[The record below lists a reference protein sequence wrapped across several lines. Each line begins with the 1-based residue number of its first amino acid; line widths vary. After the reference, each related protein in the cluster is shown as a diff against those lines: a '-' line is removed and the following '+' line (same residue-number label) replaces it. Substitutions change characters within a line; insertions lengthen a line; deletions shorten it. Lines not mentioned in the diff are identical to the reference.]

1 MLKKIGNYM
10 NFKNI
15 FFIAL
20 VLVSFL
26 PGTGFCF
33 DVTAHVD
40 KLKISKE
47 DSIVLN
53 VVVSGGKADLDLSMI
68 KDFKVISR
76 GSSSSYNY
84 INGKSE
90 RKASYHYVLIP
101 LKKGTLKIPAIK
113 VVRDGQASF
122 TKPINISVSDPV
134 ESSDDVKALFVTAE
148 VAKSM
153 LFSGEQTV
161 FSLKIFMSKRVSG
174 LGFEKPPE
182 FKGFSSKQFEKEK
195 NYSQNI
201 NGIFYNVTQVDY
213 IIIPEN
219 PGIFHIDPAVLIAR
233 VIVESKRDSQFNS
246 FFNDSIFSSNNF
258 KRVRL
263 MSNPVKIDVDPV
275 PPYHGDDKFSGLV
288 GIFNI
293 EAKIDKTSL
302 KAGESSTLTLKIS
315 GTGNIMDASLPQMD
329 LDQDSFKVYD
339 DSPVEKIHL
348 TQKGYE
354 GDKVFKKA
362 IVPVNPGNF
371 LIKPISLV
379 YFDVDQ
385 KDFKTISTQKI
396 FLNVIASQEMIT
408 SVTPLNS
415 PLDKAVVKQEVSL
428 VNKDILEIKEGLFVL
443 EYQQEMD
450 FFFFILL
457 LSIPAILFSGVKL
470 FIRVAKKDLSV
481 EKIME
486 EKAKYHLKAA
496 FKMDKEDKDFLGHLY
511 SSLVAK
517 IFSKGEKKGETITIK
532 EAQTILT
539 GANVDEAKI
548 GRITSL
554 LETIES
560 FRFGGGKIDE
570 DKALKLLAKTK
581 QIMKLFCLAIICFT
595 IFWVSPQKAMASN
608 STLFLDGIKN
618 YKEGNFKQAAI
629 NFEALSQSNIKN
641 PYLYYNIANAYL
653 KDDDIGHAIL
663 WYERAKILAPNDP
676 DLNFNLDYA
685 NTLVKDKKEDVMNIM
700 DVLFFWDNMISL
712 KTIQITAIFFSFLF
726 FTWATS
732 RVVKKQKI
740 LSGTGII
747 LCSLFFLVTAVTCLN
762 YYKQNVWQNAVIVQ
776 EEIAVRSGMTD
787 TSTKL
792 FSLHAGTKVKV
803 KQIKNKYLKI
813 MFSKGKVG
821 WVRISDAII
830 I

>member
-1 MLKKIGNYM
+1 M

-15 FFIAL
+15 FFTVL

-40 KLKISKE
+40 KLKISKQ
-47 DSIVLN
+47 DAVVLK
-53 VVVSGGKADLDLSMI
+53 VEVSGGKADLDLSMI

-101 LKKGTLKIPAIK
+101 LKKGSLKIPAIK
-113 VVRDGQASF
+113 VVRDGQTSF
-122 TKPINISVSDPV
+122 TKQINIKVSDPV
-134 ESSDDVKALFVTAE
+134 VSPDDVKALFVTAE
-148 VAKSM
+148 AEKSR
-153 LFSGEQTV
+153 LFVGEQTV
-161 FSLKIFMSKRVSG
+161 FSLKIFTSKRLSG
-174 LGFEKPPE
+174 LGFEKPPA
-182 FKGFSSKQFEKEK
+182 FKGFSSKPFEKEK

-201 NGIFYNVTQVDY
+201 NGVFYNVTQVDY
-213 IIIPEN
+213 IIIPQN

-233 VIVESKRDSQFNS
+233 VIVESKHDSQFNS

-258 KRVRL
+258 KPIRL
-263 MSNPVKIDVDPV
+263 MSNHVKIDVDSV
-275 PPYHGDDKFSGLV
+275 PPYQGDDQFSGLV

-293 EAKIDKTSL
+293 EAEIDKTSL

-339 DSPVEKIHL
+339 DSPLETIHL

-354 GDKVFKKA
+354 GAKVFKKA
-362 IVPVNPGNF
+362 IVPVNPGDF
-371 LIKPISLV
+371 LIKPVSLV

-385 KDFKTISTQKI
+385 KDFKRISTQKI
-396 FLNVIASQEMIT
+396 FLTVSASQEMRT
-408 SVTPLNS
+408 PVTRLNGKR
-415 PLDKAVVKQEVSL
+415 DKAVVKEEVSL
-428 VNKDILEIKEGLFVL
+428 VNKDILEIKEGFFVL
-443 EYQQEMD
+443 ENQQEMD
-450 FFFFILL
+450 FFFFVLM
-457 LSIPAILFSGVKL
+457 LSIPLILFSGIKL
-470 FIRVAKKDLSV
+470 FIIFAKKDLSV

-496 FKMDKEDKDFLGHLY
+496 VKMDKEDRAFLGHLY

-532 EAQTILT
+532 EAWTILNS
-539 GANVDEAKI
+539 ADVDEAKI
-548 GRITSL
+548 DGITAL

-560 FRFGGGKIDE
+560 FRFSGGKIDE
-570 DKALKLLAKTK
+570 NKALKLLAKTK
-581 QIMKLFCLAIICFT
+581 QIMKLFCLAILCLT
-595 IFWVSPQKAMASN
+595 IFLASPQKVMADN
-608 STLFLDGIKN
+608 NTLFLDGIKN
-618 YKEGNFKQAAI
+618 YKQGNFKQAAI
-629 NFEALSQSNIKN
+629 NFKALAQTNIKN

-653 KDDDIGHAIL
+653 KADDIGHAVL
-663 WYERAKILAPNDP
+663 WYERAKLLAPNDP

-685 NTLVKDKKEDVMNIM
+685 NTLVKDKKEEVMNIM

-712 KTIQITAIFFSFLF
+712 KTIQMTSIFFSFLF
-726 FTWATS
+726 FTWAAA
-732 RVVKKQKI
+732 RVVKKQKV

-747 LCSLFFLVTAVTCLN
+747 LCSLFVLVTAVTGLN
-762 YYKQNVWQNAVIVQ
+762 YYKRIMWQNAVIVQ
-776 EEIAVRSGMTD
+776 ETIAVRSGVTD

-803 KQIKNKYLKI
+803 KQIKKQYLKI
-813 MFSKGKVG
+813 LFSKGKVG
-821 WVRISDAII
+821 WVKITDAII

>member
-1 MLKKIGNYM
+1 M

-15 FFIAL
+15 FFITL
-20 VLVSFL
+20 VFVSFL
-26 PGTGFCF
+26 PGTGYGF

-47 DSIVLN
+47 DAVVLK

-113 VVRDGQASF
+113 VVMDGQTSF
-122 TKPINISVSDPV
+122 TKQINISVSDPV
-134 ESSDDVKALFVTAE
+134 VSPDDVKALFVTAE
-148 VAKSM
+148 VEKSR
-153 LFSGEQTV
+153 LFVGEQTV
-161 FSLKIFMSKRVSG
+161 FSLKIFTSKRLSG

-182 FKGFSSKQFEKEK
+182 FKGFSSKPFEKEK

-213 IIIPEN
+213 IIIPEH
-219 PGIFHIDPAVLIAR
+219 PGIFHIDPSVLIAR
-233 VIVESKRDSQFNS
+233 VIVESKHDSQFNS

-258 KRVRL
+258 KPVRL
-263 MSNPVKIDVDPV
+263 LSNHVKIDVDSV
-275 PPYHGDDKFSGLV
+275 PPYQGDDKFSGLV
-288 GIFNI
+288 GIFNF

-339 DSPVEKIHL
+339 DSPVETILL

-354 GDKVFKKA
+354 GAKVFKKA
-362 IVPVNPGNF
+362 IVPVNPGEF

-385 KDFKTISTQKI
+385 KAFKTISTQKI
-396 FLNVIASQEMIT
+396 FLKVSESQEMRT
-408 SVTPLNS
+408 PVTRLNS
-415 PLDKAVVKQEVSL
+415 TALNGKRDKAVVKQEVSL

-443 EYQQEMD
+443 ENQQEMD

-457 LSIPAILFSGVKL
+457 LSIPVILFSGIKL
-470 FIRVAKKDLSV
+470 FIIFAKKDLSV

-496 FKMDKEDKDFLGHLY
+496 FKMDKEDRAFLGHLY
-511 SSLVAK
+511 SSLVAL
-517 IFSKGEKKGETITIK
+517 IFSKGEKRGETITIK

-539 GANVDEAKI
+539 GANVDETKI

-570 DKALKLLAKTK
+570 NKASELLVKTK
-581 QIMKLFCLAIICFT
+581 QISKLLCLAITCLT
-595 IFWVSPQKAMASN
+595 IFWVSPQKAMADN
-608 STLFLDGIKN
+608 NALFLDGIKN

-629 NFEALSQSNIKN
+629 KFEALSQSNIKN

-653 KDDDIGHAIL
+653 KADDIGHAIL

-700 DVLFFWDNMISL
+700 DVLFFWDNLISL
-712 KTIQITAIFFSFLF
+712 KTIQVTAIFFSFLF
-726 FTWATS
+726 FTWAAT
-732 RVVKKQKI
+732 RVVKKQKV

-762 YYKQNVWQNAVIVQ
+762 YYKRNVWQTAVIVQ
-776 EEIAVRSGMTD
+776 EKIAVRSGVTD

-792 FSLHAGTKVKV
+792 FSLHAGTKVRV

-813 MFSKGKVG
+813 LFSKGKVG
-821 WVRISDAII
+821 WVKITDAII